1 MQGPINIQEPS
12 PNNIDDNF
20 IASLDIESDSSPTKA
35 LIHKEARFLFILSG
49 KGKIKIQNEVH
60 TMKRGKIISLLPWQ
74 ISEIIEVDEKVT
86 YYLLIYR
93 FELIEFILKEQL
105 SYANE
110 GQDIVDLLYQQHSIQ
125 VDKDDSQVFQRAIHS
140 LRDEIGLRTASINR
154 HTKPLSS
161 MWIVIQLAEIIISYL
176 RQISN
181 NKTQSI
187 CSEEIFRYMY
197 LHSSEDISLNKLSE
211 IFFLSKSTISKY
223 IKKLTGLGFYSLLD
237 EMRLSKAQYLLLHTD
252 LSLTQIADTL
262 NFSDKSRLSKLFSQ
276 HHGINSSHFKATYKK
291 GDKQI
296 PSRLSPRDLKL
307 INYLYENYA
316 EDITIDQLSKI
327 FDSNP
332 KDINSML
339 NYFVEDNFSN
349 FLNQL
354 RVNKACDL
362 LIKTDLSIIDIAYQ
376 VGFNSSK
383 TLTRNFK
390 RILQIS
396 PSAFR
401 KLNPKEQ
408 IRY

>member
-1 MQGPINIQEPS
+1 MV
-12 PNNIDDNF
+12 
-20 IASLDIESDSSPTKA
+20 A
-35 LIHKEARFLFILSG
+35 
-49 KGKIKIQNEVH
+49 
-60 TMKRGKIISLLPWQ
+60 
-74 ISEIIEVDEKVT
+74 
-86 YYLLIYR
+86 
-93 FELIEFILKEQL
+93 
-105 SYANE
+105 
-110 GQDIVDLLYQQHSIQ
+110 
-125 VDKDDSQVFQRAIHS
+125 
-140 LRDEIGLRTASINR
+140 
-154 HTKPLSS
+154 
-161 MWIVIQLAEIIISYL
+161 
-176 RQISN
+176 
-181 NKTQSI
+181 
-187 CSEEIFRYMY
+187 
-197 LHSSEDISLNKLSE
+197 
-211 IFFLSKSTISKY
+211 ISKLP
-223 IKKLTGLGFYSLLD
+223 I
-237 EMRLSKAQYLLLHTD
+237 
-252 LSLTQIADTL
+252 
-262 NFSDKSRLSKLFSQ
+262 
-276 HHGINSSHFKATYKK
+276 KK

-390 RILQIS
+390 KILQLS
-396 PSAFR
+396 PSEFR

-408 IRY
+408 VRY